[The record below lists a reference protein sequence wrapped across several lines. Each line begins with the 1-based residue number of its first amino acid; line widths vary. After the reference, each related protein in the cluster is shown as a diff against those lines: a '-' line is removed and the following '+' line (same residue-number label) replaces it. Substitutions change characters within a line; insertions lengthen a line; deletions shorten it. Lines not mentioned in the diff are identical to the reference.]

1 MPTYEFRCVHCQRV
15 SEELF
20 LIADRPPFIPCPHC
34 GSEAQRA
41 ISAPAVYFAWALPA
55 VDKPF
60 EGTGFDGAEGPNP
73 ETYKST
79 KTLIEMGEK

>member
-1 MPTYEFRCVHCQRV
+1 MPTYEFRCKDCNALL
-15 SEELF
+15 EDF
-20 LIADRPPFIPCPHC
+20 FPIAERPPSIQCPRC
-34 GSEAQRA
+34 KGIALRMV
-41 ISAPAVYFAWALPA
+41 SAPAVYFSWALPA

-79 KTLIEMGEK
+79 KTLIELGK